1 MYIHFLVNQRK
12 FFKINDTVMEN
23 FGSSEKK
30 CFEIFW
36 LKGFQ
41 LGGGLEEIYLEEQ
54 ARYTGTVLDIA

>member
-1 MYIHFLVNQRK
+1 M
-12 FFKINDTVMEN
+12 TVVEN

-41 LGGGLEEIYLEEQ
+41 LGGGGLEEIYLEEQ

>member
-41 LGGGLEEIYLEEQ
+41 LGGSGRNLP
-54 ARYTGTVLDIA
+54 RGTGSIHWDRA